1 MHVKQERKAYRR
13 PWPHAGGILRS
24 SACLLSALPAALAA
38 PMAHGQS
45 TSVQSETAVTFN
57 PVTVTATRSAERLF
71 DVPASADVIDGAT
84 IRDGQPGINL
94 SESLVR
100 VPGLFAA
107 NRNNYAQDLQLSSRG
122 YGSRATFGVRGVR
135 LYQDDIPATM
145 PDGQGQTGSF
155 SLLSAQRIEVL
166 RGPFSTLY
174 GNASGGVVSVYTED
188 GTPEPVLNFT
198 GSVGSYGT
206 SNAVVKATGIARG
219 VGYVAA
225 FSNFNTDGYRE
236 HSAALRQIANAKLAF
251 NATDSTYVTMIGSSQ
266 YQPDTQDP
274 LGLTYAQWQADP
286 RQADPVATRFNT
298 RKTINQVQGGV
309 AIDQALDADTSVR
322 VTGYDGRRLVRQY
335 LALMG
340 SVPPTS
346 SGGVV
351 DLDRNYGGVG
361 VRLLWKGQLFDRP
374 LTLNVGADTN
384 RQNETRQGFVNNFGE
399 MGELRRNE
407 DDSVTDADVY
417 AEAQWYALPG
427 VSVTL
432 GVRSSRVHYSSVDHY
447 IVGPN
452 PDDSG
457 TRTYRNTSPIA
468 GLVWHAIDDLNV
480 YLSYGQGFETPTF
493 AEIAYRPVGTGL
505 NLALN
510 PATSTAIELGLK
522 WLPVKNQRINLA
534 VFTATT
540 HQEIVVN
547 TATGGR
553 TTYRNADETRRRGVE
568 AEWDA
573 DLGNGISAHANYTW
587 LLAEFAEPFAS
598 GLPPV
603 VTPAGARL
611 PGVPPQQAF
620 GVLAWTPGGYYGFSA
635 AAEVQYVGRV
645 YVNDRNSEFAPA
657 YTIGN
662 LRVGFAQNMDRV
674 SFSEYVRV
682 NNIANVNY
690 VGSVIV
696 GDTNGRYYEPAPG
709 RNWYAGVSVSVTF

>member
-1 MHVKQERKAYRR
+1 MHVKQECRTYSWPR
-13 PWPHAGGILRS
+13 PHAGRILRS
-24 SACLLSALPAALAA
+24 GACLLITLPAALAA
-38 PMAHGQS
+38 PMATGQS
-45 TSVQSETAVTFN
+45 TSGQSETAVTLN

-71 DVPASADVIDGAT
+71 DVPASADVIDGTT

-100 VPGLFAA
+100 VPGIFAA

-122 YGSRATFGVRGVR
+122 YGARATFGVRGVR

-198 GSVGSYGT
+198 GSIGSYGT
-206 SNAVVKATGIARG
+206 SIAGLKATGIAGG

-225 FSNFNTDGYRE
+225 FTNFDTDGYRD
-236 HSAALRQIANAKLAF
+236 HSAALRQIANAKLTL
-251 NATDSTYVTMIGSSQ
+251 NATDSTHVTVIGSSQ

-274 LGLTYAQWQADP
+274 LGLTYAQWQANP
-286 RQADPVATRFNT
+286 RQADPVATLFNT
-298 RKTINQVQGGV
+298 RKSINQVQGGV
-309 AIDQALDADTSVR
+309 AIDQALDADTSLR

-335 LALMG
+335 LALTG
-340 SVPPTS
+340 VLPTS

-351 DLDRNYGGVG
+351 DLDRHYGGVG

-374 LTLNVGADTN
+374 LTLNVGADTD
-384 RQNETRQGFVNNFGE
+384 RQNETRQGFVNNFGA
-399 MGELRRNE
+399 MGDLRRNE
-407 DDSVTDADVY
+407 DDTVMDVDVY

-427 VSVTL
+427 LAVTL

-457 TRTYRNTSPIA
+457 TRTYRNTSPVA
-468 GLVWHAIDDLNV
+468 GLVWRAKDDLNV
-480 YLSYGQGFETPTF
+480 YVSYGQGFETPTF

-522 WLPVKNQRINLA
+522 WLPTSNQRVNLA

-553 TTYRNADETRRRGVE
+553 TTFRNADETRRRGVE

-573 DLGNGISAHANYTW
+573 DLGYGLSAHANYTW
-587 LLAEFAEPFAS
+587 LLAEFAAPYVS

-620 GVLAWTPGGYYGFSA
+620 GVLTWTPDGYYGFSA

-645 YVNDRNSEFAPA
+645 YVNDQNTQFAPA

-662 LRVGFAQNMDRV
+662 LRVGLAQNMDRV
-674 SFSEYVRV
+674 RLSEYVRV

-696 GDTNGRYYEPAPG
+696 GDTNSRYYEPAPG
-709 RNWYAGVSVSVTF
+709 RNWYAGVSISVAF